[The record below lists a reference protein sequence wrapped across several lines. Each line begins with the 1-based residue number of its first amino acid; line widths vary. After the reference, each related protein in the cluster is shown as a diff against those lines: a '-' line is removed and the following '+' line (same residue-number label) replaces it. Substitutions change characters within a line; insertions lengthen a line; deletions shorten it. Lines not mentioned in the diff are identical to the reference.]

1 MGPKRFEQGTRRR
14 IAVRLLPFVFL
25 MYTINYMDRVN
36 VSVASL
42 RMSADLGFSDRVFC
56 LGAGLFSVGYVLFE
70 ILGAIIVERWSARKW
85 MPRIMISWGLVTVF
99 TSFVHTAHEF
109 YMARFLLGKVTYL
122 SGRSKRP
129 YTIL

>member
-42 RMSADLGFSDRVFC
+42 RMSADL
-56 LGAGLFSVGYVLFE
+56 
-70 ILGAIIVERWSARKW
+70 
-85 MPRIMISWGLVTVF
+85 
-99 TSFVHTAHEF
+99 
-109 YMARFLLGKVTYL
+109 
-122 SGRSKRP
+122 
-129 YTIL
+129 